1 LELRHLNSLLL
12 CHLLCI
18 AISFEGTDMR
28 SIANEI
34 VKLTNLKDKLL
45 LGEGLGIVVIPL
57 SHWFILHPLEFV
69 SLPQSLLELFDL
81 RLARDEATPRTC
93 ALRQCPNLLSSHMPR
108 VDYAIKHGI
117 PATCIT

>member
-1 LELRHLNSLLL
+1 
-12 CHLLCI
+12 
-18 AISFEGTDMR
+18 MR

-45 LGEGLGIVVIPL
+45 LGEGLGVVVVPL
-57 SHWFILHPLEFV
+57 SHCFILRPLEFV
-69 SLPQSLLELFDL
+69 PLPLLFVLLSQSLLELFDL

-93 ALRQCPNLLSSHMPR
+93 ALRRCHNLLNSRMPG

-117 PATCIT
+117 HATCIA

>member
-1 LELRHLNSLLL
+1 
-12 CHLLCI
+12 
-18 AISFEGTDMR
+18 MR

-45 LGEGLGIVVIPL
+45 LGEGMGIVVIPL
-57 SHWFILHPLEFV
+57 SHCFILRPLEFVPLLLLFV

-93 ALRQCPNLLSSHMPR
+93 AL
-108 VDYAIKHGI
+108 
-117 PATCIT
+117 